1 MKKLSGKLIVW
12 RAINVS
18 GACVKQVPDTTQ
30 VEVDPA
36 EIVARALKK

>member
-1 MKKLSGKLIVW
+1 MLV
-12 RAINVS
+12 V
-18 GACVKQVPDTTQ
+18 ACVKQVPDTTQ